1 MRRSDKELHWRLQRD
16 TKMNDPNGRRPD
28 PTTAEDLQTWFLNY
42 KPLLKAIVSRKIDKE
57 LGGKADASDVL
68 QDALSAA
75 QANIEQMAT
84 KTPREFRGYLRRVL
98 MTKIQDLKRRF
109 LKSQKRDVH
118 RELNAEDIS
127 SDEFRQIADNDGS
140 PLDLLIDE
148 EHFRRVMQAIGD
160 LPPEIQKVLAWRF
173 EQDMTY
179 EEIGKKLG
187 RTKDDVRMLM
197 QRCIARLKQRFEEG

>member
-1 MRRSDKELHWRLQRD
+1 
-16 TKMNDPNGRRPD
+16 MNEPNGRRSD
-28 PTTAEDLQTWFLNY
+28 PTNAQDLETWFLNY
-42 KPLLKAIVSRKIDKE
+42 RPLLKAIVSRKIDKE

-75 QANIEQMAT
+75 QANIDQIAT

-109 LKSQKRDVH
+109 LQTQKRGVH
-118 RELNAEDIS
+118 RELTAEDIS

-173 EQDMTY
+173 EQDLSY

>member
-1 MRRSDKELHWRLQRD
+1 
-16 TKMNDPNGRRPD
+16 
-28 PTTAEDLQTWFLNY
+28 
-42 KPLLKAIVSRKIDKE
+42 
-57 LGGKADASDVL
+57 
-68 QDALSAA
+68 
-75 QANIEQMAT
+75 
-84 KTPREFRGYLRRVL
+84 
-98 MTKIQDLKRRF
+98 MTKIQDVKRRF

-118 RELNAEDIS
+118 RELTAEDIS

>member
-1 MRRSDKELHWRLQRD
+1 
-16 TKMNDPNGRRPD
+16 MNDPNGRGPD
-28 PTTAEDLQTWFLNY
+28 PTNAEDLHAWFLNY

-75 QANIEQMAT
+75 QANIDQIAT
-84 KTPREFRGYLRRVL
+84 KTQREFRGYLRRVL
-98 MTKIQDLKRRF
+98 MTKIEDLKRRF
-109 LKSQKRDVH
+109 LKTQKRDVH
-118 RELNAEDIS
+118 RELTAEDIS
-127 SDEFRQIADNDGS
+127 SDEFRQIADNEGC

-148 EHFRRVMQAIGD
+148 EHFRRVMQAIRD

-197 QRCIARLKQRFEEG
+197 QRCIARLKQRFEES

>member
-1 MRRSDKELHWRLQRD
+1 
-16 TKMNDPNGRRPD
+16 
-28 PTTAEDLQTWFLNY
+28 
-42 KPLLKAIVSRKIDKE
+42 
-57 LGGKADASDVL
+57 
-68 QDALSAA
+68 
-75 QANIEQMAT
+75 
-84 KTPREFRGYLRRVL
+84 

-109 LKSQKRDVH
+109 LKAQKRDVH
-118 RELNAEDIS
+118 RELTAEDIS

-148 EHFRRVMQAIGD
+148 EHFRRVMQAIEG

-179 EEIGKKLG
+179 EEIGRNLG

-197 QRCIARLKQRFEEG
+197 QRCIARLKKRFEEG

>member
-1 MRRSDKELHWRLQRD
+1 
-16 TKMNDPNGRRPD
+16 MNEPNGRPPD
-28 PTTAEDLQTWFLNY
+28 PTNAEDLQAWFLNY

-75 QANIEQMAT
+75 QANIDQIAT
-84 KTPREFRGYLRRVL
+84 KTPREFRGYFRRVL
-98 MTKIQDLKRRF
+98 MTKIEDLKRRF
-109 LKSQKRDVH
+109 LKTQKRDVH
-118 RELNAEDIS
+118 RELTAEDIS
-127 SDEFRQIADNDGS
+127 SDEFRQIADNEGC

-173 EQDMTY
+173 EQDLSY

>member
-1 MRRSDKELHWRLQRD
+1 
-16 TKMNDPNGRRPD
+16 MNDPNGRRPD
-28 PTTAEDLQTWFLNY
+28 PKNAEDLQAWFLNY

-57 LGGKADASDVL
+57 LDGKADASDVL

-75 QANIEQMAT
+75 QANIDQIAT

-98 MTKIQDLKRRF
+98 MTKIEDLKRRF
-109 LKSQKRDVH
+109 LKTQTRDVH
-118 RELNAEDIS
+118 RELTAEDIS
-127 SDEFRQIADNDGS
+127 SDEFRQIADNDGT

-148 EHFRRVMQAIGD
+148 EHFRRVMQAIED

>member
-1 MRRSDKELHWRLQRD
+1 
-16 TKMNDPNGRRPD
+16 MNDPNGRRPD
-28 PTTAEDLQTWFLNY
+28 PTNTEDLQAWFLNY
-42 KPLLKAIVSRKIDKE
+42 KPLLKAIVSRKIEKE

-75 QANIEQMAT
+75 QANIDQMAT

-98 MTKIQDLKRRF
+98 MTKIEDLKRRF
-109 LKSQKRDVH
+109 LKTQKRDVH
-118 RELNAEDIS
+118 RELTAADIS
-127 SDEFRQIADNDGS
+127 SDEFRQIADNEGC

-197 QRCIARLKQRFEEG
+197 QRCIARLKQRFEEN

>member
-1 MRRSDKELHWRLQRD
+1 
-16 TKMNDPNGRRPD
+16 MNEPNGRRTD
-28 PTTAEDLQTWFLNY
+28 PTNAQDLETWFLNY
-42 KPLLKAIVSRKIDKE
+42 RPLLKAIVSRKIDKE

-68 QDALSAA
+68 QDALSSA
-75 QANIEQMAT
+75 QANIDQIAT

-109 LKSQKRDVH
+109 LQTQKRDVH
-118 RELNAEDIS
+118 RELTAEDIS

-173 EQDMTY
+173 EQDLSY

>member
-1 MRRSDKELHWRLQRD
+1 
-16 TKMNDPNGRRPD
+16 MNDPNGRRPD
-28 PTTAEDLQTWFLNY
+28 PKNAEDLQAWFLNY

-75 QANIEQMAT
+75 QANIDQIAT
-84 KTPREFRGYLRRVL
+84 KTQREFRGYLRRVL
-98 MTKIQDLKRRF
+98 MTKIEDLKRRF
-109 LKSQKRDVH
+109 LKTQKRDVH
-118 RELNAEDIS
+118 RELTAEDIS
-127 SDEFRQIADNDGS
+127 SDEFRQIADNEGC

-148 EHFRRVMQAIGD
+148 EHFRRVMQAIRD

-197 QRCIARLKQRFEEG
+197 QRCIARLKKRFEEG

>member
-1 MRRSDKELHWRLQRD
+1 
-16 TKMNDPNGRRPD
+16 MNDPNGRRPD

-42 KPLLKAIVSRKIDKE
+42 KPLLKAIVSRKIEKE
-57 LGGKADASDVL
+57 LDGKADASDVL

-109 LKSQKRDVH
+109 LKTQKRDVH
-118 RELNAEDIS
+118 RELTAEDIS
-127 SDEFRQIADNDGS
+127 SDEFRQIADNDGT

>member
-1 MRRSDKELHWRLQRD
+1 
-16 TKMNDPNGRRPD
+16 MNEPNGRRTD
-28 PTTAEDLQTWFLNY
+28 PTNAQDLETWFLNY
-42 KPLLKAIVSRKIDKE
+42 RPLLKAIVSRKIDKE

-75 QANIEQMAT
+75 QANIDQIAT
-84 KTPREFRGYLRRVL
+84 KTQREFRGYLRRVL

-109 LKSQKRDVH
+109 LQTQKRDVH
-118 RELNAEDIS
+118 RELSAEDIS

-173 EQDMTY
+173 EQDLSY

>member
-118 RELNAEDIS
+118 RELTAEDIS

>member
-1 MRRSDKELHWRLQRD
+1 
-16 TKMNDPNGRRPD
+16 MNDPNGRRPD

-118 RELNAEDIS
+118 RELTAEDIS

>member
-1 MRRSDKELHWRLQRD
+1 
-16 TKMNDPNGRRPD
+16 MNDPNGRRPD
-28 PTTAEDLQTWFLNY
+28 PTNAEDLQTWFLNY
-42 KPLLKAIVSRKIDKE
+42 RPLLKAIVSRKIDKE
-57 LGGKADASDVL
+57 LDGKADASDVL

-75 QANIEQMAT
+75 QANIDQIAT
-84 KTPREFRGYLRRVL
+84 KTPREIRGYLRRVL

-109 LKSQKRDVH
+109 LQTQKRDVH
-118 RELNAEDIS
+118 RELTAEDIS
-127 SDEFRQIADNDGS
+127 SDEFRQIADNDGT

-179 EEIGKKLG
+179 EEIGRKLG

-197 QRCIARLKQRFEEG
+197 QRCIARLKKRFEEG